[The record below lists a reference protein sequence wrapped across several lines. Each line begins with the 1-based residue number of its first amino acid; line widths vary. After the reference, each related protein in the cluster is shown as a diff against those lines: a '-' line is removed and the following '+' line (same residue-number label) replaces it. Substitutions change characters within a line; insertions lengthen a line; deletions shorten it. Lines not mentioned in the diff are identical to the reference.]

1 MLEVFGATVQLSLR
15 AAPFVLLGLLAAGVC
30 RVLVPERLVMRWIGR
45 PGLAGSLRAA
55 LIGVP
60 MPVCSCGVVP
70 LAAALRQKGASRP
83 ATLSVLITAPEVSA
97 DAVMVSW
104 GLLGPLVAAVRVVAA
119 VSTAMLAS
127 VVAIVAFRNRPA
139 TEECELGCSHRHLPD
154 SHEGHRH
161 AHALAD
167 HHHHDRD
174 HGHDHHHHHH
184 GHDHHDHH
192 HAGHVHDVAALDRVV
207 ARAWA
212 AVRAVWRRR
221 GQGRSRL
228 AGLWR
233 DLIVPALRHGFGPAL
248 DGIAFWLAVGMG
260 MAGLLAAW
268 FPDTAEQTVWSG
280 GPLSYLL
287 MVAVAVPMYTCASG
301 ATPVAAALVAKGVSP
316 GAGLV
321 LLLAGPA
328 TSVASMALVAGQFGR
343 RFAAVL
349 VGSVAVGAISTG
361 WLFDLLVDPASV
373 RAVVAAR
380 TAERGSVL
388 EWVSLVV
395 LVWVVAAS
403 LRRGSWRD
411 HTRLLGSEEGLRA
424 LADGPRL
431 RRYLAIFASAAGAVW
446 LATGLAIVEPG
457 SRAFIYRL
465 GKLVAE
471 GGPGL
476 VWHPPAPFGSIE
488 TRRVDY
494 ARKTDVGFRAAY
506 DQQASPGPF
515 DSRWHSPL
523 VGDDNGAQRTY
534 VTADGGLIEL
544 ALTVHYR
551 VLDPYRFFLT
561 SEHTVDFVGLL
572 ARSCVSRYVASQA
585 IDDLLAGSR
594 REAEATILEALRERT
609 QALPIGIEPV
619 AVHVVDIHP
628 PEEAVAAFRDVVSAR
643 DDSRTAVHRAGAE
656 RAWKVPV
663 AEAEA
668 NRVRRAAAA
677 AAAER
682 ELVSGATAEA
692 LTARVAAVAGAGAVG
707 RSIVEI
713 EAAERL
719 LADRTVVVVPQ
730 SGGQVGVQLWNR
742 PGPSTP
748 ANPPRVYP
756 GEHP

>member
-45 PGLAGSLRAA
+45 PGLTGSLRAA

-70 LAAALRQKGASRP
+70 LAATLRQKGASRP

-119 VSTAMLAS
+119 VATAMLAS
-127 VVAIVAFRNRPA
+127 VVAIVAFRHQPA
-139 TEECELGCSHRHLPD
+139 EAECELGCSHRNLPD
-154 SHEGHRH
+154 SHGGHRH
-161 AHALAD
+161 AHVHD
-167 HHHHDRD
+167 GCEQTHTYEGTHEGTHEGHHH
-174 HGHDHHHHHH
+174 
-184 GHDHHDHH
+184 
-192 HAGHVHDVAALDRVV
+192 VHEVAAVDRVV
-207 ARAWA
+207 ARAWSA
-212 AVRAVWRRR
+212 ARAVWRRR
-221 GQGRSRL
+221 GQSRSRL
-228 AGLWR
+228 AALWR

-411 HTRLLGSEEGLRA
+411 HTGLLGSEEGLRA

-488 TRRVDY
+488 TRRFDY

-668 NRVRRAAAA
+668 NRVRRTAAA

-719 LADRTVVVVPQ
+719 LVDRTVVVVPQ
-730 SGGQVGVQLWNR
+730 SGGPVGVQLWNR
-742 PGPSTP
+742 PGPSAPETQ